1 MDKIE
6 VHQIMPYLPYKLK
19 AIILDYKSDYVGNEI
34 DEIAGIEQWDK
45 SGTKWSLFT
54 IGGSKPS
61 IDRIKPIIR
70 PFTLNDIYDYFSDK
84 LEADISPYTF
94 ISEEFLH
101 EFSIDFDEIF
111 ESKTEWLPVGLY
123 NLLIKHH
130 FDIFGWI
137 EKGLAVDIN
146 GLNQK

>member
-6 VHQIMPYLPYKLK
+6 LHQIVQYLPYGLVCIRT
-19 AIILDYKSDYVGNEI
+19 ALFEGGYKCYKYNLVVTPSNVEC
-34 DEIAGIEQWDK
+34 GIRDVD
-45 SGTKWSLFT
+45 G
-54 IGGSKPS
+54 IN
-61 IDRIKPIIR
+61 IKPILR
-70 PFTLNDIYDYFSDK
+70 QFTPNDVYDYFSDK
-84 LEADISPYTF
+84 LEMDISPYTF

-101 EFSIDFDEIF
+101 EFSIAFDEIF

-130 FDIFGWI
+130 FDIFGLI

-146 GLNQK
+146 SLNQK